1 MGKIVEHI
9 TKLTLL
15 VASLFSLYWVIHPH
29 TPFSKLNLL
38 VLDVTQVSRATHV
51 FFLVFAGYLVS
62 FRKPLGT
69 RGLGGILLVL
79 LSLVPLVAFLK
90 LRLLPFYK
98 VGGVLIWIIAFVPA
112 LIPSLRRT
120 LDICGAVISLLPYL
134 YLVFSFEKLIER
146 AMFPEQLDLMMGFTL
161 VYLLIGLV
169 YRFNGPVLPILVV
182 IFFSYDLHGRIFPE
196 KFAHAPFPMDL
207 LLGKLYCETEAGLF
221 GIITGVS
228 MKYLVYFTILGGV
241 VNALNL
247 GKIVANIA
255 SAVVG
260 KSPDAPTRAVSISS
274 IFMGMFSGSGAA
286 DTQFVSTISKPMF
299 EKAGFNT
306 YVAAGIAATAG
317 TIAMVTPPILG
328 SMAFIM
334 VEILNIPYLWVCI
347 MALGP
352 MAMYLIAILGY
363 SYFYTKKEG
372 IKALDTSQIVQ
383 KGYVSR
389 YLYIFLPLLVIIGF
403 IYFGYP
409 VNLSVTIAILMFI
422 VFAYLDKTIRPTSF
436 KSVIKGLEEGFSHLI
451 PIGIAVVSANI
462 IMTLMVLTGL
472 PSKFSQFLLQLSAQ
486 NLMIATVFAATF
498 TLIMG
503 MGVPPT
509 ATYVIS
515 SSLTAPAIHQVAIAN
530 GIPSEAAL
538 LATHMFLMYYAILA
552 DVTPPVALS
561 AYASASVFNT
571 HPVKTGIYAAKVALP
586 KYIFGFSFI
595 LSYSGTGLLIMPMV
609 IEKGLGASLLDIV
622 IRIVVVG
629 LAVLALSS
637 ATVGFSRRNLSKVE
651 AIILGIFS
659 LGLFYPNTFLNA
671 VCILPCLWF
680 FLNPKKLKGGG

>member
-1 MGKIVEHI
+1 MKNLVEKVAKI
-9 TKLTLL
+9 TLI
-15 VASLFSLYWVIHPH
+15 VASIFSLYWVVHPH
-29 TPFSKLNLL
+29 TPLSKFHVLI
-38 VLDVTQVSRATHV
+38 LDVTQISRATHV
-51 FFLVFAGYLVS
+51 FFLLFAGYLLS
-62 FRKPLGT
+62 YKKP
-69 RGLGGILLVL
+69 RGSINIGSIVLLL
-79 LSLVPLVAFLK
+79 LSLVPLAAFVNLK
-90 LRLLPFYK
+90 LALPIK
-98 VGGVLIWIIAFVPA
+98 LVGVAIWIIGFAPTIVPKVRPVLDLLGA
-112 LIPSLRRT
+112 ILSIIP
-120 LDICGAVISLLPYL
+120 YF
-134 YLVFSFEKLIER
+134 YQVFTFEKLIER
-146 AMFPEQLDLMMGFTL
+146 AMFPEQLDLIMGFSF
-161 VYLLIGLV
+161 VYLLLGLV
-169 YRFNGPVLPILVV
+169 YRFNGPVLPIIVM

-196 KFAHAPFPMDL
+196 RFSHAPFPMDL
-207 LLGKLYCETEAGLF
+207 LLGKIYCETEAGLF

-241 VNALNL
+241 VNSLNL

-255 SAVVG
+255 SAAVG
-260 KSPDAPTRAVSISS
+260 RSPDAPARVVSISS

-299 EKAGFNT
+299 ERAGFDK

-334 VEILNIPYLWVCI
+334 VEILNISYLWVCV

-352 MAMYLIAILGY
+352 MFMYLLAILTY
-363 SYFYTKKEG
+363 SYFYTRKEG
-372 IKALDTSQIVQ
+372 IKPLDMSDIVQ
-383 KGYVSR
+383 KGYVLR
-389 YLYIFLPLLVIIGF
+389 YSYIFIPILVIIGF

-409 VNLSVTIAILMFI
+409 VNLSVTIATVLFV
-422 VFAYLDKTIRPTSF
+422 VFAYLDKSFRPKSF
-436 KSVIKGLEEGFSHLI
+436 KTVIDGLEEGFAHLI

-472 PSKFSQFLLQLSAQ
+472 PSKFSQFLLQLSSE
-486 NLMIATVFAATF
+486 NLIIATIFAATF

-515 SSLTAPAIHQVAIAN
+515 SSLTAPAIHQIAVSN

-571 HPVKTGIYAAKVALP
+571 HPVKTGLYAGKVALP

-595 LSYSGTGLLIMPMV
+595 LSFSGTGLLIMPVV
-609 IEKGLGASLLDIV
+609 IEKGLAGSLFDI
-622 IRIVVVG
+622 ITRFLVVS
-629 LAVLALSS
+629 LAVTALAS
-637 ATVGFSRRNLSKVE
+637 ATVGYSRRKLRKIE
-651 AIILGIFS
+651 AFILGIIS
-659 LGLFYPNTFLNA
+659 MGLFYPNLILNA
-671 VCILPCLWF
+671 ICIIPCLWF
-680 FLNPKKLKGGG
+680 LFILKKERR